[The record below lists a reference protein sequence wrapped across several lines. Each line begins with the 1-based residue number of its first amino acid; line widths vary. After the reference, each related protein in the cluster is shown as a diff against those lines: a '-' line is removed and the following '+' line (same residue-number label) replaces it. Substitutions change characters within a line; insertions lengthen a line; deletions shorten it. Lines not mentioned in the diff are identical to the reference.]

1 MFVQVLERNRS
12 MQILQADCTV
22 EYKGRGHTFLER
34 GVRLIL
40 VKDDGSVAI
49 HQDKGMKPLNYMSK
63 STEIES
69 WTDPST
75 GRMRF
80 YVASKTE
87 SLDIDVFELLFEQ
100 FLDFPDE
107 HDLTRYGT
115 EKQLQAW
122 LANDD
127 NLKATV
133 GDDVDFVTREYQ
145 TGKGPVDILG
155 RDNIDNQACLI
166 EVKRYAK
173 KNDSFQLVRYKTSLE
188 ELRDEARACGDGV
201 VRTTAV
207 KGAVEIPVD
216 ELDDMHMLLVAP
228 KFHRGVEAEAEKRG
242 IRAVKMGD
250 GWMETADF
258 SIGGHKDE
266 IVGGDR
272 EAIIEEEG
280 LGAELEEAAVQPS
293 LFDDDLFV

>member
-1 MFVQVLERNRS
+1 MH
-12 MQILQADCTV
+12 IIQADCTV

-63 STEIES
+63 STEIET
-69 WTDPST
+69 WIDPAT
-75 GRMRF
+75 GRQQF

-87 SLDIDVFELLFEQ
+87 SLDIDVYELIYEH

-127 NLKATV
+127 NLKDTV
-133 GDDVDFVTREYQ
+133 GPDIDFVTREYQ

-188 ELRDEARACGDGV
+188 ELRDEARETGDGI

-207 KGAVEIPVD
+207 KGAIEIPAD

-242 IRAVKMGD
+242 IRAVKIGD

-258 SIGGHKDE
+258 SIGGHKEDV
-266 IVGGDR
+266 VGVDR
-272 EAIIEEEG
+272 EAI
-280 LGAELEEAAVQPS
+280 LEETGSSDEVSGWSDGAGEVPS
-293 LFDDDLFV
+293 LFDDDLFG